1 MHDIPNIEVARHKAK
16 AIDCKLEG
24 IKTRGDN
31 NYRQGKETQ
40 CRYCENNCSPHHQCH
55 KAQSYAY
62 EIENRSKTSNSY
74 SDNRKQKKKRKN
86 MSSMR

>member
-16 AIDCKLEG
+16 ATEHKLKG

-40 CRYCENNCSPHHQCH
+40 CRYCENNWSPSHQCH
-55 KAQSYAY
+55 KPQSYAY
-62 EIENRSKTSNSY
+62 EIENRLKTSNSY
-74 SDNRKQKKKRKN
+74 SDNKKKKN
-86 MSSMR
+86 TCRR